1 MSPNLVLMTGSDL
14 RHRYFINR
22 LNREFPVACVFIES
36 LSYPEIN
43 ASSQRAQAAWDW
55 FFTRRNDYETK
66 TFADSETWPLK
77 NKPRVVQVPEGSL
90 NSAGTLNSIQAHH
103 PDLIILFGTS
113 MIGPSILECFPDRIL
128 NLHVGISGQY
138 RGSSCNFW
146 PIHDGRL
153 DCLGATI
160 MRINAGIDTGEILAQ
175 ETIALEERDTEQ
187 TLMGKSLILGVD
199 LTLKTVYQ
207 WMKGN
212 RSPLPLKTNGKLFL
226 KKDFN
231 PEAISR
237 VKDMVEGGHLTS
249 LIRKHPKASEKLT

>member
-1 MSPNLVLMTGSDL
+1 MSPNLVLMTGPDL

-22 LNREFPVACVFIES
+22 LNREFPITCVFIET
-36 LSYPEIN
+36 LSYPEIEP
-43 ASSQRAQAAWDW
+43 SSPKDQAAWDW
-55 FFTRRNDYETK
+55 FFTRRGEYETQ

-77 NKPRVVQVPEGSL
+77 NKPRVIRVPEGGI
-90 NSAGTLNSIQAHH
+90 NSADTLISIQAQH

-113 MIGPSILECFPDRIL
+113 LIGPSVLERFPDRTL

-146 PIHDGRL
+146 PIHDERL
-153 DCLGATI
+153 DCLGATV

-175 ETIALEERDTEQ
+175 ETIALEEQDTEQ

-199 LTLKTVYQ
+199 LTIQIVHQ

-212 RSPLPLKTNGKLFL
+212 RTPLPLEANGKLFL
-226 KKDFN
+226 KNDFK
-231 PEAISR
+231 PEAVSR
-237 VKDMVEGGHLTS
+237 VKEMVEGGHLTF
-249 LIRKHPKASEKLT
+249 LIRKHLKPNEKLI